1 MEAQNLISLLKLSI
15 QVLFVICIIS
25 CKKITHRKV
34 DINVIVMN
42 DITQQPEP
50 GEEVILVERKEKFTG
65 LMGIPY
71 EDKILSKGITNSNGV
86 VNFGEWELK
95 KREKFSY
102 LVKLQYKSNY
112 SNYQHVIDEVEIDTK
127 ILNNFIQLAFGPTI
141 TGLYVKPK
149 SVIDYNSG
157 STYFFKAQSE
167 YRIRKGIA
175 TSNDS
180 IFFSPYLPSQFELLK
195 INASSMGTYFIT
207 LVKHKNGI
215 QDTIFDTIFCPRDQD
230 YIYEFEF

>member
-95 KREKFSY
+95 KRGKFTY
-102 LVKLQYKSNY
+102 LVILQYKSNY
-112 SNYQHVIDEVEIDTK
+112 SGYKHVIDEVEIDINK
-127 ILNNFIQLAFGPTI
+127 SNNLITLAFGPSI
-141 TGLYVKPK
+141 NSLSAKPNSPFQYNLQNTY
-149 SVIDYNSG
+149 SVRAINKYRLENNLNP
-157 STYFFKAQSE
+157 SE
-167 YRIRKGIA
+167 NFYSPTSQLNANNLRIFDK
-175 TSNDS
+175 N
-180 IFFSPYLPSQFELLK
+180 L
-195 INASSMGTYFIT
+195 MGTYFIT